1 MPEQPNKRLLEQLSL
16 MDWQKPKVIQSKFK
30 SKIDGKVTNVKL
42 IQIVLTKISRLV
54 FKREQ

>member
-1 MPEQPNKRLLEQLSL
+1 LLEQLSL

-30 SKIDGKVTNVKL
+30 SKIDERVTNVKL
-42 IQIVLTKISRLV
+42 IQIALTKISRLV